1 MAPQIYYIINSDN
14 VISEIID
21 GEAMIINLDNG
32 FYFSMEQVG
41 THIWEAIEQG
51 ASFDQIAAGV
61 KRRYY
66 GDPQTID
73 IGVRQLIDQ
82 LLAEGLITPVN
93 QPPAETDHE
102 QAVPNQS
109 EVPANMEY
117 IEPSLNKYTDMEDLL
132 LLDPVHQVDDTGWP
146 DKKPGAE

>member
-1 MAPQIYYIINSDN
+1 MAPHIYYIINSDN

-41 THIWEAIEQG
+41 TLIWEAIEQG
-51 ASFDQIAAGV
+51 CSFDQIAAGV
-61 KRRYY
+61 KRRYI
-66 GDPQTID
+66 GDPQTIE

-82 LLAEGLITPVN
+82 LLAEGLITSVN
-93 QPPAETDHE
+93 QPPAETDHA
-102 QAVPNQS
+102 QVVLSQN
-109 EVPANMEY
+109 EVSDKMEY